1 MKRILT
7 LFILA
12 VSAWTVYA
20 QTPEDSVQ
28 DWAKPTDYTERLKRE
43 NKIVQ
48 KQFPKYQL
56 AQRYFNEY
64 KRFKSQ
70 HQNDSAAYYI
80 ALRAALDTAN
90 AQWQKEAAIFMT
102 KLGSEY
108 GDQGRYV
115 EALTSYAKAL
125 ELYKSAY
132 GERHSEVALS
142 YEDIG

>member
-48 KQFPKYQL
+48 EQFHKYQF

-64 KRFKSQ
+64 KRFKS
-70 HQNDSAAYYI
+70 
-80 ALRAALDTAN
+80 
-90 AQWQKEAAIFMT
+90 
-102 KLGSEY
+102 
-108 GDQGRYV
+108 
-115 EALTSYAKAL
+115 
-125 ELYKSAY
+125 
-132 GERHSEVALS
+132 
-142 YEDIG
+142 